1 MRIAITSLLL
11 AMAAATPAYA
21 LDDLTAFPL
30 LQEECAQ
37 MGDITFG
44 DHGRWATCRVV
55 KGRWFATIDFTDFYQ
70 AQYCLGKDG
79 EQCEQMAQLVFANRA
94 YTPVGQR
101 MVQRIDPA
109 GTQYHDPVIF
119 VGDYGR
125 ILVLSGDAPGNAVS
139 RSYYRWESSRWL
151 PLEAQ
156 KWLTELPYQLSDASA
171 MGKPAATDG
180 AAVQAPAL
188 SGEPPATRPAQV
200 AAKAN

>member
-79 EQCEQMAQLVFANRA
+79 EQCEQMAQLVG
-94 YTPVGQR
+94 PVGNVHLR
-101 MVQRIDPA
+101 
-109 GTQYHDPVIF
+109 
-119 VGDYGR
+119 GR
-125 ILVLSGDAPGNAVS
+125 EILRGEGHAA
-139 RSYYRWESSRWL
+139 RL
-151 PLEAQ
+151 PRDVRGRLGRDLHQ
-156 KWLTELPYQLSDASA
+156 P
-171 MGKPAATDG
+171 
-180 AAVQAPAL
+180 
-188 SGEPPATRPAQV
+188 
-200 AAKAN
+200 